1 MKLIVAGGSGY
12 IGRALVKR
20 AAAEGH
26 DVLVLTR
33 RRDDEL
39 ARYAAQSGYDG
50 PLPATYVDAD
60 ALINLA
66 GRAHVHG
73 RSTDSDFDAAN
84 CQLPLMLASHVIE
97 NGIGR
102 LVHVSSVGVYGNWSA
117 EPITEYSRPSPDT
130 AYTRSK
136 LAADQALEDRFRS
149 RPDALTIV
157 RPPMVY
163 GPACP
168 GNFMRLRRLVRR
180 GFPLPFGAARAKRS
194 FIFVENLADFLL
206 RCATPGRPGGMYVIG
221 DGSDYSVSH
230 LVSEMAVDDE
240 KRIANISVSP
250 WLLRFFGRACGFQ
263 REMESL
269 TLPLKV
275 DWAHARKSLGWEPP
289 VAPSEAMRTSLVDYG

>member
-1 MKLIVAGGSGY
+1 MKLIIAGGSGY
-12 IGRALVKR
+12 IGHALVKR

-50 PLPATYVDAD
+50 PLPATHVNAD

-73 RSTDSDFDAAN
+73 RSSDSDFDAAN

-102 LVHVSSVGVYGNWSA
+102 LVHVSSIGVYGNWSD
-117 EPITEYSRPSPDT
+117 EPITEHSLPSPDT
-130 AYTRSK
+130 AYTKSK
-136 LAADQALEDRFRS
+136 LAGDQALEERFKP

-168 GNFMRLRRLVRR
+168 GNFARLRRLVTR
-180 GFPLPFGAARAKRS
+180 GFPLPFGAAHAKRS

-206 RCATPGRPGGMYVIG
+206 KCSILRNPASLYVIG
-221 DGSDYSVSH
+221 DGSDYSVSE
-230 LVSEMAVDDE
+230 LLDEIASGSGVS
-240 KRIANISVSP
+240 
-250 WLLRFFGRACGFQ
+250 LRNLPFPPSILRALARLTGLR
-263 REMESL
+263 REMDSL
-269 TLPLKV
+269 TRPLFV
-275 DWAHARKSLGWEPP
+275 DWKRAKLSIDWIPP
-289 VAPSEAMRTSLVDYG
+289 VDPKDGIERSLRD

>member
-1 MKLIVAGGSGY
+1 MKLIIAGGSGY
-12 IGRALVKR
+12 IGHALVKR

-50 PLPATYVDAD
+50 PLPATHVNAD

-73 RSTDSDFDAAN
+73 RSSDSDFDAAN

-102 LVHVSSVGVYGNWSA
+102 LVHVSSIGVYGNWSD
-117 EPITEYSRPSPDT
+117 ESITEHSLPSPDT
-130 AYTRSK
+130 AYTKSK
-136 LAADQALEDRFRS
+136 LAGDQALEERFKS

-168 GNFMRLRRLVRR
+168 GNFARLRRLVRR
-180 GFPLPFGAARAKRS
+180 GFPLPFGAAHAKRS

-206 RCATPGRPGGMYVIG
+206 RGATPGKPGGRYVIG

-230 LVSEMAVDDE
+230 LVSEMALAEE
-240 KRIANISVSP
+240 KHIANISMSP
-250 WLLRFFGRACGFQ
+250 LFLRLFGRVCGFQ

-275 DWAHARKSLGWEPP
+275 DWSHARKSLCWEPP
-289 VAPSEAMRTSLVDYG
+289 VAPSEAMRISLVN